1 MRHTAVM
8 IHGMWGGPWYWD
20 NYRSLFETK
29 GYHCVVPTLRF
40 HDMDPHAM
48 PDPGLG
54 KVGLLDYAADLEE
67 EIRALDASPVVIGH
81 SMGGLLAQILASRGL
96 ATAVVL
102 LTPGSPSGINALKP
116 SALKIFSGVMM
127 RWGSWRKPCRIS
139 FATAVY
145 ALMNLLPRD
154 LREEEYSRW
163 VFESGRAI
171 WEIGC
176 WFLDRGRAS
185 AVDARKVTCPVLVI
199 GASHDRATPAS
210 VVRKVAQKYGG
221 MATYKEFEN
230 HAHYVLR
237 EPGWEDVANYVL
249 AWLEQV
255 LPPASS

>member
-1 MRHTAVM
+1 MSQMVVM

-20 NYRSLFETK
+20 YYRPLFEK
-29 GYHCVVPTLRF
+29 RGYHCIVPTLRY

-48 PDPGLG
+48 PDPRLG
-54 KVGLLDYAADLEE
+54 NVSLLDYAADLEE
-67 EIRALDASPVVIGH
+67 EIRALDASAVVIGH
-81 SMGGLLAQILASRGL
+81 SMGGLLAQVLASRGL
-96 ATAVVL
+96 ARAAVL
-102 LTPGSPSGINALKP
+102 LTPASPRGIDTLKP
-116 SALKIFSGVMM
+116 SVLKIFSGVIM

-139 FATAVY
+139 FARAVY
-145 ALMNLLPRD
+145 GVIHLLPPELHR
-154 LREEEYSRW
+154 EEYSRW

-199 GASHDRATPAS
+199 GARQDRMTPAS
-210 VVRKVAQKYGG
+210 VVRKVARKYGG
-221 MATYKEFEN
+221 AATYKEFET
-230 HAHYVLR
+230 HAHHVLK

-255 LPPASS
+255 LPPASR